1 MMSGGICMFLNG
13 VPYNSEVWHSLTKGD
28 IFKLEVIDHQ
38 VMRAICYAHS
48 KTPVEFLYLE
58 TSAKPLTYIISSRR

>member
-1 MMSGGICMFLNG
+1 MCVFECGSF
-13 VPYNSEVWHSLTKGD
+13 PYNSEVWHSLTKGD

-58 TSAKPLTYIISSRR
+58 TSASQSH